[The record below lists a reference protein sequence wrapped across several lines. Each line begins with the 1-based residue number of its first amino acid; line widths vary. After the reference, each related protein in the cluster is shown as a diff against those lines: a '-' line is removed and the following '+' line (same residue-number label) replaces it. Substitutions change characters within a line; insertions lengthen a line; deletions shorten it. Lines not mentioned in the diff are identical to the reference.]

1 MLSDEWL
8 ASLDP
13 YLQELLLLASSSL
26 EDFASNVRAADT
38 LAMLTFRRAIDAVNN
53 PAGLSELEV
62 SKRLELA
69 RRTNAQAAEVKAQ
82 RLEVL
87 DRFENIAD
95 APRPANIEYVVV
107 TASRRQQIERLR
119 ALGYD
124 READELAAQG
134 LEDGND
140 AIARGGQHS
149 E

>member
-1 MLSDEWL
+1 ME
-8 ASLDP
+8 
-13 YLQELLLLASSSL
+13 
-26 EDFASNVRAADT
+26 
-38 LAMLTFRRAIDAVNN
+38 AVNN
-53 PAGLSELEV
+53 PQGLSELDI

-95 APRPANIEYVVV
+95 APKPANIEYVVV

-124 READELAAQG
+124 RDADELEAQG
-134 LEDGND
+134 VEG
-140 AIARGGQHS
+140 I
-149 E
+149 